1 MIRHSQ
7 ITQSNK
13 FAISFISKRKL
24 GMEVIFDMQI
34 NVKVSTSW
42 YYPFWR
48 KWPDMF
54 KIPNNTQNTHSEF
67 KLMVRTLQFM
77 KQPTKGVQNCKA
89 VLALRRDRCEW
100 SCEIRKVKLRI
111 DCMVLCHVHVQSEST
126 LYSCLNM
133 QSWVQ
138 FSPAALTKLW
148 RSENRIL
155 SFSYMIKKVRT
166 KILVSWKRKELL
178 RRNKK
183 HFSSIERAFIEAN
196 KIHFF
201 GRESPTLK
209 DFLYLLPHFH

>member
-1 MIRHSQ
+1 
-7 ITQSNK
+7 
-13 FAISFISKRKL
+13 
-24 GMEVIFDMQI
+24 MQI

-100 SCEIRKVKLRI
+100 SCGIRKVKLRI
-111 DCMVLCHVHVQSEST
+111 DCMVLCHVRVQSEST

-166 KILVSWKRKELL
+166 KILISWKRKELL

>member
-54 KIPNNTQNTHSEF
+54 KIPSNTQNTHSEF

-111 DCMVLCHVHVQSEST
+111 DCMVLCHVRVQSEST
-126 LYSCLNM
+126 LYS
-133 QSWVQ
+133 SWICNLECN
-138 FSPAALTKLW
+138 F
-148 RSENRIL
+148 R
-155 SFSYMIKKVRT
+155 
-166 KILVSWKRKELL
+166 LL
-178 RRNKK
+178 RSRNYGEVKIEFYHFLTWSKK
-183 HFSSIERAFIEAN
+183 SGQKF
-196 KIHFF
+196 
-201 GRESPTLK
+201 
-209 DFLYLLPHFH
+209 